1 MNMVA
6 NDAMAE
12 WLQEYATEF
21 SSMTVPDDLNDKQRE
36 ALIQALIKGE
46 ESGRTRE
53 WTREDLYA
61 EARRR
66 VGLDRQD

>member
-1 MNMVA
+1 MNMVD

-12 WLQEYATEF
+12 WLQEYETEF
-21 SSMTVPDDLNDKQRE
+21 SSMTVPDDLNDKQRK
-36 ALIQALIKGE
+36 ALIQTLIKGE
-46 ESGRTRE
+46 ESGRARK
-53 WTREDLYA
+53 WAREDLYA

>member
-1 MNMVA
+1 
-6 NDAMAE
+6 
-12 WLQEYATEF
+12 
-21 SSMTVPDDLNDKQRE
+21 MTVPDDLNDKQRE

-46 ESGRTRE
+46 ESGRARE

>member
-21 SSMTVPDDLNDKQRE
+21 SSMTVPDDLTDKQRE

-46 ESGRTRE
+46 ESGRARE